1 MCYYL
6 RLALVALLTL
16 TLPLSAFA
24 DVGLAKRCVMNVDD
38 VAPSLAQGS
47 SMTQGSIEAKGVIK
61 DCCDP
66 VKAAKSVT
74 KKDICKTGQ
83 ECNASPSCSP
93 APAAALAPTLFAPAY
108 IVVRWQAPA
117 ISSHLLD
124 SLWRPPR
131 SHS

>member
-1 MCYYL
+1 MRYYF

-24 DVGLAKRCVMNVDD
+24 DVGVAKRCFMNVDD
-38 VAPSLAQGS
+38 MAPSI
-47 SMTQGSIEAKGVIK
+47 TQGLIKAKGVIK
-61 DCCDP
+61 DCFDP